1 MNEEEKR
8 YLNAFLEYL
17 DAMGVYIHLLKLQQ
31 NALDGVYPA
40 QEVACR
46 YGHTGHFD
54 QELDSRDR
62 CRKIKLEYLNAAS
75 RQAGYLPMNEEG
87 MRKVMKFF
95 EDADR
100 RRYFRDN
107 IRRML
112 KNGECMSIADLMR
125 KRYRVEKRNQER
137 ARNNVAH

>member
-17 DAMGVYIHLLKLQQ
+17 DATGVYIHLLKLQQ

-40 QEVACR
+40 QEVAYK

-54 QELDSRDR
+54 QELDSRNR
-62 CRKIKLEYLNAAS
+62 CRHIKLKYLNAAS
-75 RQAGYLPMNEEG
+75 QKAGYLPMDDEG
-87 MRKVMKFF
+87 MAKVERFF

-100 RRYFRDN
+100 RRYARDN

-112 KNGECMSIADLMR
+112 KKGECMSIADLMR
-125 KRYRVEKRNQER
+125 KRYKVEKKNQKG
-137 ARNNVAH
+137 